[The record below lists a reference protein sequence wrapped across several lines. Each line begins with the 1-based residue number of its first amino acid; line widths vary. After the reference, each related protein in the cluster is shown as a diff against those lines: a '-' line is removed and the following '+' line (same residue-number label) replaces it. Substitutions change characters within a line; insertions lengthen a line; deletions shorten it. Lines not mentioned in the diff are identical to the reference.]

1 MNRRMLSS
9 YLALAGLAAA
19 AAGLTS
25 GTPYGDL
32 LYFGTYLSIVVLV
45 CWSAVRRRRSD
56 DRLPWLY
63 VAVGQVA
70 WLIGDA
76 VYPISALLQ
85 RTDNGAVPAV
95 LWTIGYL
102 SYGAALIAMAR
113 RRAGKWLRPAV
124 LDMLTLT
131 VASSIVIW
139 VVFVSP
145 YLAELAVDPLG
156 GYLYVMG
163 PLGDIGLLAGVL
175 LLVLSPG
182 RRTGATRLLLLSA
195 VLRIVADLGSHFI
208 PSLPLAAAIGTGAI
222 LLSNS
227 LLVAAALHGN
237 SGELTVTARQAPILH
252 PARIWF
258 LGVGLLTAPTI
269 LFARHEY
276 AETERV
282 LLFLATVATAAF
294 ILARFATALRSLER
308 AERTLSYRSRHDA
321 LTGLLNRAA
330 LGDELDACPPGSTV
344 LYLDLDGFK
353 TVNDTAG
360 HAAGDALLQT
370 VSQRLKAAVREC
382 DLVARLGGDEFAV
395 VLTGLDST
403 DGIRVAD
410 RILHD
415 VALPVEHEGAWYTV
429 GASIGIAGTAAT
441 DADWRPAALLRAAD
455 TAMYRAKQLGRGR
468 WILADVPG

>member
-1 MNRRMLSS
+1 MTRRMLTS
-9 YLALAGLAAA
+9 YLALAGLAAV
-19 AAGLTS
+19 AAGVTS
-25 GTPYGDL
+25 GRPYGDL
-32 LYFGTYLSIVVLV
+32 LYFGAYLSIVVAV
-45 CWSAVRRRRSD
+45 CWSAVSRRRSG
-56 DRLPWLY
+56 DRMPWLY

-70 WLIGDA
+70 WLAGDA
-76 VYPISALLQ
+76 VYPISTLLQ
-85 RTDNGAVPAV
+85 RAEDGSASAV

-102 SYGAALIAMAR
+102 AYGAALVAMAR
-113 RRAGKWLRPAV
+113 RRAGRWLRPAV

-145 YLAELAVDPLG
+145 YLAELAADPLG
-156 GYLYVMG
+156 AYLYVMA
-163 PLGDIGLLAGVL
+163 PLGDIGIVAGVL

-195 VLRIVADLGSHFI
+195 VLRIVADLGGSFI
-208 PSLPLAAAIGTGAI
+208 PSIELAIAVSTGVI

-227 LLVAAALHGN
+227 LLVAAALHVN
-237 SGELTVTARQAPILH
+237 SNELTVAARQAPTLH
-252 PARIWF
+252 PARVWF
-258 LGVGLLTAPTI
+258 LGVGLLTAPAV

-276 AETERV
+276 VEAERV
-282 LLFLATVATAAF
+282 LLFAATLATAAF
-294 ILARFATALRSLER
+294 ILARFATALRSLEQ

-321 LTGLLNRAA
+321 LTGLLNRTA

-360 HAAGDALLQT
+360 HAAGDTILQT

-382 DLVARLGGDEFAV
+382 DLVARLGGDEFVV
-395 VLTGLDST
+395 VLTGLDSA

-415 VALPVEHEGAWYTV
+415 VAMPVEHDGAWYTV
-429 GASIGIAGTAAT
+429 GASIGIASPAT
-441 DADWRPAALLRAAD
+441 TDTPWRPTALLRAAD
-455 TAMYRAKQLGRGR
+455 TAMYQAKRLGRGQ
-468 WILADVPG
+468 WILADTPA